1 MIYPTRRAI
10 YLLLAGAPLALAL
23 GLIRPELWLV
33 APGWIAVILAC
44 IMIDAVAGAHPRH
57 LALDTQVPHQVGVG
71 DMFDLTLVARGPA
84 LPRRA
89 ELALALDDRLAAGGR
104 VADEMRASEDDGG
117 IDGGGRAL
125 TRTLSLAASRRGQ
138 ALVEALWLRWGGP
151 LGLVWKQRRF
161 AIDRTISVVPSLRAV
176 TEAGSRLFQRDSW
189 FGLRQQR
196 LRGEGTEFEALAE
209 YQAGM
214 DRRAIDWNASARHV
228 KLLAKEY
235 RVERDNRVVL
245 AIDAGRTMAEPVG
258 GMPRVDRAVSAALLL
273 AYVGLKLNDRIS
285 LFSFAAKP
293 QALTPAYMHTQD
305 FPALQRAASLI
316 DYAHVESNFTL
327 ALTTLAARLNRRS
340 LIILFTEFTDATSAD
355 LMIRA
360 AGRLARKHRLLFV
373 VIRDE
378 EVEAEERRGPDT
390 AADITR
396 SNVAAAMLRDRQLV
410 IARLQRLGVDVIEV
424 PADAMGASAVDA
436 YLGIKRQGSL

>member
-10 YLLLAGAPLALAL
+10 YLLLLGAPLALAL
-23 GLIRPELWLV
+23 GLLRPELWLV
-33 APGWIAVILAC
+33 APGWIGAILAC
-44 IMIDAVAGAHPRH
+44 LILDTLSGANPRH
-57 LALDTQVPHQVGVG
+57 LTLDAQFPAQVGVG
-71 DMFDLTLVARGPA
+71 DPFDLTLAARGRTLPPRAEIA
-84 LPRRA
+84 LSLDERLAEGGRLADEIRRA
-89 ELALALDDRLAAGGR
+89 EGAL
-104 VADEMRASEDDGG
+104 V
-117 IDGGGRAL
+117 
-125 TRTLSLAASRRGQ
+125 RTLSLAATRRGQ
-138 ALVEALWLRWGGP
+138 APIEALWVRWAGP

-161 AIDRTISVVPSLRAV
+161 AIDGAVTVVPSLRAV
-176 TEAGSRLFQRDSW
+176 TDEGSRLFQRNSW

-196 LRGEGTEFEALAE
+196 FRGEGTEFEALAE
-209 YQAGM
+209 YQPGM

-235 RVERDNRVVL
+235 RVERDNRVIL

-285 LFSFAAKP
+285 LFSFAARP

-305 FPALQRAASLI
+305 FPALQRAAGLI

-327 ALTTLAARLNRRS
+327 ALTTLSAQLNRRS
-340 LIILFTEFTDATSAD
+340 LIILFTEFADATSAD

-360 AGRLARKHRLLFV
+360 AGRLAKKHRLLF
-373 VIRDE
+373 IAMRDE
-378 EVEAEERRGPDT
+378 EVEAEELRHPES
-390 AADITR
+390 AADVTR
-396 SNVAAAMLRDRQLV
+396 ANVAAAMLADRQLV
-410 IARLQRLGVDVIEV
+410 IARLRRLGADVIEV
-424 PADAMGASAVDA
+424 PADDMAASAVEA

>member
-1 MIYPTRRAI
+1 MNQWLVDMIYPTRRAI

-23 GLIRPELWLV
+23 GLVRPELWLV
-33 APGWIAVILAC
+33 APGWIGAILVC
-44 IMIDAVAGAHPRH
+44 LILDTLSGANPRH
-57 LALDTQVPHQVGVG
+57 LGLEARFPGQVGVG
-71 DMFDLTLVARGPA
+71 DPFVLSLAARGRSVP
-84 LPRRA
+84 PRA
-89 ELALALDDRLAAGGR
+89 EFALSLDQRLAEGGR
-104 VADEMRASEDDGG
+104 LAGAMRGADGALVGTVA
-117 IDGGGRAL
+117 
-125 TRTLSLAASRRGQ
+125 LAASRRGQ
-138 ALVEALWLRWGGP
+138 AGVEALWIRWAGP

-161 AIDRTISVVPSLRAV
+161 AIDGAVDVVPSLRAV
-176 TEAGSRLFQRDSW
+176 TDAGSRLFQRNSW

-196 LRGEGTEFEALAE
+196 FRGEGTEYEALAE
-209 YQAGM
+209 YQPGM
-214 DRRAIDWNASARHV
+214 DRRAIDWSASARHI

-305 FPALQRAASLI
+305 FPALQRAAGLI
-316 DYAHVESNFTL
+316 DYAPVESNFTL
-327 ALTTLAARLNRRS
+327 ALTSLSAQLNRRS
-340 LIILFTEFTDATSAD
+340 LIILFTEFADATSAD

-360 AGRLARKHRLLFV
+360 AGRLVRKHRLLFV
-373 VIRDE
+373 VLRDE
-378 EVEAEERRGPDT
+378 EVEAEERRHPES
-390 AADITR
+390 AADVTR
-396 SNVAAAMLRDRQLV
+396 ANVAAAMLADRQLV
-410 IARLQRLGVDVIEV
+410 IARLRRLGADVIEV
-424 PADAMGASAVDA
+424 PADDMAASAVEA

>member
-1 MIYPTRRAI
+1 MIYPTRRTI
-10 YLLLAGAPLALAL
+10 WLLLAGAPAALLL
-23 GLIRPELWLV
+23 GLMRPELWIA
-33 APGWIAVILAC
+33 APAWIAFLLAC
-44 IMIDAVAGAHPRH
+44 LAIDAAVGANPRK
-57 LALDTQVPHQVGVG
+57 LALDARFPGQVGVG
-71 DMFDLTLVARGPA
+71 DAFDLQLTATSPTPVPA
-84 LPRRA
+84 RA
-89 ELALALDDRLAAGGR
+89 EIALALDERLATGGRLAAS
-104 VADEMRASEDDGG
+104 MRAVDDG
-117 IDGGGRAL
+117 GGGRA
-125 TRTLSLAASRRGQ
+125 RTLARTLTLAAARRGS
-138 ALVEALWLRWGGP
+138 ALIEALTIRWTGP

-161 AIDRTISVVPSLRAV
+161 AIDGRVGVVPSLRAV
-176 TEAGSRLFQRDSW
+176 TEEGSRLFQRNSW

-196 LRGEGTEFEALAE
+196 LRGEGTEYEALAE
-209 YQAGM
+209 YQPGM

-258 GMPRVDRAVSAALLL
+258 AMPRVDRAVSAALLL

-293 QALTPAYMHTQD
+293 QAMTPAYMHTQD

-327 ALTTLAARLNRRS
+327 ALSTLGATLNRRS

-360 AGRLARKHRLLFV
+360 AGRLVKKHRLLFV
-373 VIRDE
+373 VLKDE
-378 EVEAEERRGPDT
+378 ELESEERRRPES

-396 SNVAAAMLRDRQLV
+396 SNVAASMLRDRQLV
-410 IARLQRLGVDVIEV
+410 IARLQRLGADVIEV
-424 PADAMGASAVDA
+424 PADAMAAGAVEA
-436 YLGIKRQGSL
+436 YLGIKRGGTL

>member
-10 YLLLAGAPLALAL
+10 YLLLVGAPMALAL
-23 GLIRPELWLV
+23 GLVRPELWLV
-33 APGWIAVILAC
+33 APGWIGVIVAC
-44 IMIDAVAGAHPRH
+44 LILDTIAGANPRH
-57 LALDTQVPHQVGVG
+57 LSLDARFPHQVGVG
-71 DMFDLTLVARGPA
+71 DPFDLSLAASGAAVP
-84 LPRRA
+84 LRA
-89 ELALALDDRLAAGGR
+89 ELALALDERFAEGGRLAG
-104 VADEMRASEDDGG
+104 DMRAVAVAEG
-117 IDGGGRAL
+117 APTTL
-125 TRTLSLAASRRGQ
+125 ARTLSLTASRRGQ
-138 ALVEALWLRWGGP
+138 ALIEALWIRWAGP

-161 AIDRTISVVPSLRAV
+161 AIGGAINIVPSLRAV
-176 TEAGSRLFQRDSW
+176 TDEGSRLFQRNSW

-196 LRGEGTEFEALAE
+196 FRGEGTEYESLAE
-209 YQAGM
+209 YQPGM

-245 AIDAGRTMAEPVG
+245 AIDGGRTMAEPVG

-293 QALTPAYMHTQD
+293 QTLTPAYMHTQD

-327 ALTTLAARLNRRS
+327 ALTTLSAQLNRRS

-360 AGRLARKHRLLFV
+360 AGRLVKKHRLLFV
-373 VIRDE
+373 VIKDE
-378 EVEAEERRGPDT
+378 EVEAEERRRPESG
-390 AADITR
+390 ADVTR

-410 IARLQRLGVDVIEV
+410 IARLQRLGADVIEV
-424 PADAMGASAVDA
+424 PADAMGASAVEA

>member
-10 YLLLAGAPLALAL
+10 YLLLLGAPLALAL

-33 APGWIAVILAC
+33 APGWIFLLLTC
-44 IMIDAVAGAHPRH
+44 LLIDAVAGPNPRR
-57 LALDTQVPHQVGVG
+57 LTLDAQFPHQVGVG
-71 DMFDLTLVARGPA
+71 DPFDMKLVATA
-84 LPRRA
+84 TSVPRRA
-89 ELALALDDRLAAGGR
+89 EIALAVDERLAPGGRLAADMGSSGTT
-104 VADEMRASEDDGG
+104 DTL
-117 IDGGGRAL
+117 I
-125 TRTLSLAASRRGQ
+125 RTLSLSASRRGQ
-138 ALVEALWLRWGGP
+138 AMVEALWIRWAGP

-161 AIDRTISVVPSLRAV
+161 NIDRAIGVVPSLRAV
-176 TEAGSRLFQRDSW
+176 SEEGRRLFQRNSW
-189 FGLRQQR
+189 FGLRQQQQ
-196 LRGEGTEFEALAE
+196 RGEGSEYEALAE

-214 DRRAIDWNASARHV
+214 DRRSIDWNASARHV

-258 GMPRVDRAVSAALLL
+258 GMPRVDRAVSAGLLL
-273 AYVGLKLNDRIS
+273 AYAGLKLGDRIS
-285 LFSFAAKP
+285 FFSFAAKP
-293 QALTPAYMHTQD
+293 QALTPAYMHIQD

-316 DYAHVESNFTL
+316 DYAPVESNFTL
-327 ALTTLAARLNRRS
+327 ALSTLSATLNRRS

-360 AGRLARKHRLLFV
+360 AGRLVKKHRLLFV
-373 VIRDE
+373 VIKDE
-378 EVEAEERRGPDT
+378 EVESEERRRPES

-410 IARLQRLGVDVIEV
+410 IARLQRLGADVLEV
-424 PADAMGASAVDA
+424 PADAMGAGVVEA
-436 YLGIKRQGSL
+436 YLGIKRAGSL

>member
-10 YLLLAGAPLALAL
+10 YLLLAGAPMALAL

-33 APGWIAVILAC
+33 APGWIGVIIGCL
-44 IMIDAVAGAHPRH
+44 ILDTVAGANPRH
-57 LALDTQVPHQVGVG
+57 LMLDARFPHQVGVG
-71 DMFDLTLVARGPA
+71 DPFDLLLTASGRGVP
-84 LPRRA
+84 PRA
-89 ELALALDDRLAAGGR
+89 ELALALDERLAEGGR
-104 VADEMRASEDDGG
+104 LAGDMRRVGTGDTLV
-117 IDGGGRAL
+117 RTLAL
-125 TRTLSLAASRRGQ
+125 TASRRGQ
-138 ALVEALWLRWGGP
+138 AQIEALWVRWAGP
-151 LGLVWKQRRF
+151 LGLVWKQRKF
-161 AIDRTISVVPSLRAV
+161 PIDGMINVVPSLRAV
-176 TEAGSRLFQRDSW
+176 TDEGSRLFQRNSW

-196 LRGEGTEFEALAE
+196 FRGEGAEFESLAE
-209 YQAGM
+209 YQPGM

-245 AIDAGRTMAEPVG
+245 AIDSGRTMAEPVG

-285 LFSFAAKP
+285 FFSFAAKP

-327 ALTTLAARLNRRS
+327 ALTTLSAQLNRRS

-360 AGRLARKHRLLFV
+360 AGRLVQKHRLLFV

-378 EVEAEERRGPDT
+378 EVESEERRRPETG
-390 AADITR
+390 ADVTR

-410 IARLQRLGVDVIEV
+410 IARLQRLGADVIEV
-424 PADAMGASAVDA
+424 PADAMGASAVEA

>member
-10 YLLLAGAPLALAL
+10 YLLLLGAPLALAL
-23 GLIRPELWLV
+23 GLMRPELWVFALAWIGLV
-33 APGWIAVILAC
+33 FFGLLF
-44 IMIDAVAGAHPRH
+44 DAMLGASPRR
-57 LALDTQVPHQVGVG
+57 LTLDARVPHQVGVG
-71 DMFDLTLVARGPA
+71 DPFDLKLIATGGPV
-84 LPRRA
+84 PRRA
-89 ELALALDDRLAAGGR
+89 EIALALDERLAPGGR
-104 VADEMRASEDDGG
+104 LAGEMVKAADAVA
-117 IDGGGRAL
+117 L
-125 TRTLSLAASRRGQ
+125 VRTLPLTASRRGQ
-138 ALVEALWLRWGGP
+138 ALIAALWLRWAGP

-161 AIDRTISVVPSLRAV
+161 ALDREIAVVPSLRAV
-176 TEAGSRLFQRDSW
+176 TEEGSRLFQRNSW
-189 FGLRQQR
+189 FGLRQQQI
-196 LRGEGTEFEALAE
+196 RGEGSEYEALAE
-209 YQAGM
+209 YQPGM
-214 DRRAIDWNASARHV
+214 DRRSIDWNSSARHV

-273 AYVGLKLNDRIS
+273 AYAGLKLGDRIS

-293 QALTPAYMHTQD
+293 QALTPAYMNIQD
-305 FPALQRAASLI
+305 FPALQRAASKI
-316 DYAHVESNFTL
+316 DYAPVESNFTL
-327 ALTTLAARLNRRS
+327 ALMTLSAELNRRS

-360 AGRLARKHRLLFV
+360 AGRLVKKHRLLFV

-378 EVEAEERRGPDT
+378 EVEEEEKRRPES
-390 AADITR
+390 AADVTR

-410 IARLQRLGVDVIEV
+410 IARLQRLGADVLEV
-424 PADAMGASAVDA
+424 PADAMGAGVVEA

>member
-10 YLLLAGAPLALAL
+10 YLLLLGAPMALAL
-23 GLIRPELWLV
+23 GLVRPELWLV

-44 IMIDAVAGAHPRH
+44 LFLDAIAGSSPRR
-57 LALDTQVPHQVGVG
+57 LSLDARFPHQVGVG
-71 DMFDLTLVARGPA
+71 DGFDLSLAAGGSAIP
-84 LPRRA
+84 PRA
-89 ELALALDDRLAAGGR
+89 EIALALDERLAEGGR
-104 VADEMRASEDDGG
+104 LAGDMR
-117 IDGGGRAL
+117 
-125 TRTLSLAASRRGQ
+125 RTDAGDMLLRTIPLAASRRGQ
-138 ALVEALWLRWGGP
+138 AQIEALWIRWAGP
-151 LGLVWKQRRF
+151 LGLLWKQRKF
-161 AIDRTISVVPSLRAV
+161 VIDGAINVAPSLRAV
-176 TEAGSRLFQRDSW
+176 TEEGSRLFQRNSW

-196 LRGEGTEFEALAE
+196 LRGEGSEYEALAE
-209 YQAGM
+209 FQPGM

-245 AIDAGRTMAEPVG
+245 AIDGGRTMAEPVG

-293 QALTPAYMHTQD
+293 HTLTPAYMHTQD

-327 ALTTLAARLNRRS
+327 ALTTLSAQLNRRS

-360 AGRLARKHRLLFV
+360 AGRLVKKHRLLFV

-378 EVEAEERRGPDT
+378 ELESEERRRPETG
-390 AADITR
+390 ADVTR

-410 IARLQRLGVDVIEV
+410 IARLQRLGADVIEV
-424 PADAMGASAVDA
+424 PADAMGATAVEA
-436 YLGIKRQGSL
+436 YLGIKRAGSL

>member
-10 YLLLAGAPLALAL
+10 YLLLGGAPVALAL

-33 APGWIAVILAC
+33 APGWIALILAC
-44 IMIDAVAGAHPRH
+44 LLLDAVAGANPRH
-57 LALDTQVPHQVGVG
+57 LAIDARFPHQVGVG
-71 DMFDLTLVARGPA
+71 DPFDMTLSATGRAVPH
-84 LPRRA
+84 RA
-89 ELALALDDRLAAGGR
+89 EIALALDERIAPGGRLAADMTAAGG
-104 VADEMRASEDDGG
+104 ADT
-117 IDGGGRAL
+117 L
-125 TRTLSLAASRRGQ
+125 VRTLSLSASRRGQ
-138 ALVEALWLRWGGP
+138 AMIEALWVRWAGP

-161 AIDRTISVVPSLRAV
+161 AIDRAIGVVPSLRAV
-176 TEAGSRLFQRDSW
+176 TEEGSRLFQRNSW
-189 FGLRQQR
+189 FGLRQQQ
-196 LRGEGTEFEALAE
+196 LRGEGSEFEALAE
-209 YQAGM
+209 YQPGM
-214 DRRAIDWNASARHV
+214 DRRTIDWNASARHV

-245 AIDAGRTMAEPVG
+245 AIDGGRTMAEPVG

-273 AYVGLKLNDRIS
+273 AYVGLKLGDRIS

-327 ALTTLAARLNRRS
+327 ALTTLSAQLTRRS

-360 AGRLARKHRLLFV
+360 AGRLVKKHRLLFV
-373 VIRDE
+373 VIKNE
-378 EVEAEERRGPDT
+378 EVESEERRRPES
-390 AADITR
+390 AADVTR

-410 IARLQRLGVDVIEV
+410 IARLQRLGADVIEV
-424 PADAMGASAVDA
+424 PADAMGAGAVEA
-436 YLGIKRQGSL
+436 YLGVKRAGSL

>member
-10 YLLLAGAPLALAL
+10 YLLLAGAPMALAL

-33 APGWIAVILAC
+33 APGWIGVIIGCL
-44 IMIDAVAGAHPRH
+44 ILDTVAGANPRH
-57 LALDTQVPHQVGVG
+57 LMLDARFPHQVGVG
-71 DMFDLTLVARGPA
+71 DPFDLLLTASGRGVP
-84 LPRRA
+84 PRA
-89 ELALALDDRLAAGGR
+89 ELALALDERLAEGGR
-104 VADEMRASEDDGG
+104 LAGDMRRVGTGDTLV
-117 IDGGGRAL
+117 RTLAL
-125 TRTLSLAASRRGQ
+125 TASRRGQ
-138 ALVEALWLRWGGP
+138 AQIEALWVRWAGP
-151 LGLVWKQRRF
+151 LGLVWKQRKF
-161 AIDRTISVVPSLRAV
+161 PIDGMINVVPSLRAV
-176 TEAGSRLFQRDSW
+176 TDDGSRLFQRGSW

-196 LRGEGTEFEALAE
+196 FRGEGAEFESLAE
-209 YQAGM
+209 YQPGM
-214 DRRAIDWNASARHV
+214 DRRAIDWTASARHV

-245 AIDAGRTMAEPVG
+245 AIDSGRTMAEPVG

-285 LFSFAAKP
+285 FFSFAAKP

-327 ALTTLAARLNRRS
+327 ALTTLSAQLNRRS

-360 AGRLARKHRLLFV
+360 AGRLVQKHRLLFV

-378 EVEAEERRGPDT
+378 EVESEERRRPETG
-390 AADITR
+390 ADVTR

-410 IARLQRLGVDVIEV
+410 IARLQRLGADVIEV
-424 PADAMGASAVDA
+424 PADAMGASAVEA

>member
-10 YLLLAGAPLALAL
+10 YLLLLGAPMALAL
-23 GLIRPELWLV
+23 GLIRPELWIV
-33 APGWIAVILAC
+33 APGWIGVILAC
-44 IMIDAVAGAHPRH
+44 LI
-57 LALDTQVPHQVGVG
+57 LDTIAGSSPRRLTLDARFPHQVGVG
-71 DMFDLTLVARGPA
+71 DPFDLA
-84 LPRRA
+84 LNASGGAVPPRA
-89 ELALALDDRLAAGGR
+89 EIALALDERLAEGGR
-104 VADEMRASEDDGG
+104 LAGDMRRAGDNEM
-117 IDGGGRAL
+117 L
-125 TRTLSLAASRRGQ
+125 TRTLSLTASRRGQ
-138 ALVEALWLRWGGP
+138 ALVEALWMRWAGP
-151 LGLVWKQRRF
+151 LGLVWKQRKF
-161 AIDRTISVVPSLRAV
+161 AIAGAINIVPSLRAV
-176 TEAGSRLFQRDSW
+176 TDEGSRLFQRNSW

-196 LRGEGTEFEALAE
+196 LRGEGSEYESLAE
-209 YQAGM
+209 YQPGM

-245 AIDAGRTMAEPVG
+245 AIDSGRTMAEPVG

-293 QALTPAYMHTQD
+293 QTLTPAYMHTQD

-327 ALTTLAARLNRRS
+327 ALTTLSAQLNRRS

-360 AGRLARKHRLLFV
+360 AGRLVKKHRLLFV
-373 VIRDE
+373 VIKDE
-378 EVEAEERRGPDT
+378 EVESEEKRRPES
-390 AADITR
+390 AADVTR

-410 IARLQRLGVDVIEV
+410 IARLQRLGADVVEV
-424 PADAMGASAVDA
+424 PADAMGASAVEA
-436 YLGIKRQGSL
+436 YLGIKRGGSL

>member
-1 MIYPTRRAI
+1 MGLYPTRRAI
-10 YLLLAGAPLALAL
+10 YLLLLGAPMALAL
-23 GLIRPELWLV
+23 GLVRPELWIV
-33 APGWIAVILAC
+33 APGWIGVILAC
-44 IMIDAVAGAHPRH
+44 LILDTIAGTHPRR
-57 LALDTQVPHQVGVG
+57 LTLDARFPHQVGVG
-71 DMFDLTLVARGPA
+71 DPFDLSLVARGAAVP
-84 LPRRA
+84 PRA
-89 ELALALDDRLAAGGR
+89 EIALALDERLVEGGRLAG
-104 VADEMRASEDDGG
+104 DMRAVAVESG
-117 IDGGGRAL
+117 AAQVL
-125 TRTLSLAASRRGQ
+125 TRILSLTASRRGQ
-138 ALVEALWLRWGGP
+138 APVEALWIRWAGP

-161 AIDRTISVVPSLRAV
+161 AIDGSISIVPSLRAV
-176 TEAGSRLFQRDSW
+176 TEEGSRLFQRNSW

-196 LRGEGTEFEALAE
+196 FRGEGTEYESLAE
-209 YQAGM
+209 YQPGM

-245 AIDAGRTMAEPVG
+245 AIDGGRTMAEPVG
-258 GMPRVDRAVSAALLL
+258 GMPRIDRAVSAALLL

-327 ALTTLAARLNRRS
+327 ALTTLSAQLNRRS

-360 AGRLARKHRLLFV
+360 AGRLVKKHRLLFV
-373 VIRDE
+373 VIKDE
-378 EVEAEERRGPDT
+378 EVESEEKRRPES
-390 AADITR
+390 AADVTR

-410 IARLQRLGVDVIEV
+410 IARLQRLGADVVEV
-424 PADAMGASAVDA
+424 PADAMGASAVEA

>member
-10 YLLLAGAPLALAL
+10 YLLLLGAPMALAL
-23 GLIRPELWLV
+23 GLVRPELWLI

-44 IMIDAVAGAHPRH
+44 LFLDTLAGSSPRA
-57 LALDTQVPHQVGVG
+57 LALDARFPHQVGVG
-71 DMFDLTLVARGPA
+71 DPFDLSLVARGGAVP
-84 LPRRA
+84 PRA
-89 ELALALDDRLAAGGR
+89 ELALALDERLATGGR
-104 VADEMRASEDDGG
+104 IAGDMRRDADGG
-117 IDGGGRAL
+117 SLSHAMPL
-125 TRTLSLAASRRGQ
+125 TASRRGQ
-138 ALVEALWLRWGGP
+138 ALIEALWIRWAGP

-161 AIDRTISVVPSLRAV
+161 PIDGAISVVPSLRAV
-176 TEAGSRLFQRDSW
+176 SEEGSRLFQRDSW
-189 FGLRQQR
+189 FGLRQQQF
-196 LRGEGTEFEALAE
+196 RGEGTEYEALAE
-209 YQAGM
+209 YQPGM
-214 DRRAIDWNASARHV
+214 DRRSIDWSASARHV
-228 KLLAKEY
+228 RLLAKEY

-258 GMPRVDRAVSAALLL
+258 GMPRVDRAVSAALLV
-273 AYVGLKLNDRIS
+273 AYAGLKLGDRIS
-285 LFSFAAKP
+285 FFSFAAKP

-327 ALTTLAARLNRRS
+327 ALTSLSAQLNRRS

-360 AGRLARKHRLLFV
+360 AGRLLKKHRLLFV

-378 EVEAEERRGPDT
+378 EVEGEERRRPET
-390 AADITR
+390 AADVTR
-396 SNVAAAMLRDRQLV
+396 ANVAATMLRDRQLV
-410 IARLQRLGVDVIEV
+410 IARLQRLGADVVEV
-424 PADAMGASAVDA
+424 PADAMAAGAVEA

>member
-10 YLLLAGAPLALAL
+10 YLLLLGAPMALAL
-23 GLIRPELWLV
+23 GLVRPELWLV
-33 APGWIAVILAC
+33 APGWIGVIVAC
-44 IMIDAVAGAHPRH
+44 LILDTIAGANPRH
-57 LALDTQVPHQVGVG
+57 LTLDTRFPHQVGVG
-71 DMFDLTLVARGPA
+71 DAFDLMLAATGGAVP
-84 LPRRA
+84 PRA
-89 ELALALDDRLAAGGR
+89 ELALALDERLAEGGR
-104 VADEMRASEDDGG
+104 LAGDLRAVAVDSGARHQLA
-117 IDGGGRAL
+117 
-125 TRTLSLAASRRGQ
+125 RTLSLTASRRGQ
-138 ALVEALWLRWGGP
+138 ALIDALWIRWAGP

-161 AIDRTISVVPSLRAV
+161 AIGGAISVVPSLRAV
-176 TEAGSRLFQRDSW
+176 TEEGSRLFQRDSW

-209 YQAGM
+209 YQPGM

-245 AIDAGRTMAEPVG
+245 AIDSGRTMAEPVG

-293 QALTPAYMHTQD
+293 HTLTPAYMHTQD

-327 ALTTLAARLNRRS
+327 ALTTLGAQLNRRS

-360 AGRLARKHRLLFV
+360 AGRLVKKHRLLFV
-373 VIRDE
+373 VIKDE
-378 EVEAEERRGPDT
+378 EVESEERRRPETG
-390 AADITR
+390 ADVTR

-410 IARLQRLGVDVIEV
+410 IARLQRLGADVVEV
-424 PADAMGASAVDA
+424 PADAMGASAVEA
-436 YLGIKRQGSL
+436 YLGIKRAGTL

>member
-10 YLLLAGAPLALAL
+10 YLLLAGAPMALAL

-33 APGWIAVILAC
+33 APGWIGVIIAC
-44 IMIDAVAGAHPRH
+44 LILDCLAGASPRH
-57 LALDTQVPHQVGVG
+57 LTLDARFPHQVGVG
-71 DMFDLTLVARGPA
+71 DPFDLSLTASGRSVP
-84 LPRRA
+84 PRA
-89 ELALALDDRLAAGGR
+89 ELALALDERLAEDGRLAG
-104 VADEMRASEDDGG
+104 DMRRANTGG
-117 IDGGGRAL
+117 ALVRTLAL
-125 TRTLSLAASRRGQ
+125 TASRRGQ
-138 ALVEALWLRWGGP
+138 ARIEALWLRWAGP
-151 LGLVWKQRRF
+151 LGLVWKQRKF
-161 AIDRTISVVPSLRAV
+161 EIGGTIHVVPSLRAV
-176 TEAGSRLFQRDSW
+176 TDEGSRLFQRNSW

-196 LRGEGTEFEALAE
+196 FRGEGTEFEALAE
-209 YQAGM
+209 YQPGM

-245 AIDAGRTMAEPVG
+245 AIDSGRTMAEPVG

-285 LFSFAAKP
+285 FFSFAAKP
-293 QALTPAYMHTQD
+293 QALTPAYMHTRD

-327 ALTTLAARLNRRS
+327 ALTTLSAQLNRRS

-360 AGRLARKHRLLFV
+360 AGRLVQKHRLLFV

-378 EVEAEERRGPDT
+378 EVESEERRRPETG
-390 AADITR
+390 ADVTR

-410 IARLQRLGVDVIEV
+410 IARLQRLGADVIEV
-424 PADAMGASAVDA
+424 PADAMGASAVEA

>member
-10 YLLLAGAPLALAL
+10 YLLLAGAPVALAL

-44 IMIDAVAGAHPRH
+44 LILDCVAGANPRH
-57 LALDTQVPHQVGVG
+57 LALDARFPHQIGVG
-71 DMFDLTLVARGPA
+71 DPFDLSLTASGRA
-84 LPRRA
+84 LPPRA
-89 ELALALDDRLAAGGR
+89 ELALALDDRLAEGGR
-104 VADEMRASEDDGG
+104 FAGDMRRAASGD
-117 IDGGGRAL
+117 AL
-125 TRTLSLAASRRGQ
+125 VRTLSFTAARRGQ
-138 ALVEALWLRWGGP
+138 ARIEALWIRWAGP

-161 AIDRTISVVPSLRAV
+161 PIDAAINVVPSLRAV
-176 TEAGSRLFQRDSW
+176 TDEGSRLFQRNSW

-196 LRGEGTEFEALAE
+196 FRGEGTEYESLAE
-209 YQAGM
+209 YQPGM

-245 AIDAGRTMAEPVG
+245 AIDSGRTMAEPVG

-285 LFSFAAKP
+285 FFSFAAKP
-293 QALTPAYMHTQD
+293 HALTPAYMHTQD

-327 ALTTLAARLNRRS
+327 ALTTLSAQLNRRS

-360 AGRLARKHRLLFV
+360 AGRLVKTHRLLFV
-373 VIRDE
+373 VIKDE
-378 EVEAEERRGPDT
+378 EVESEERRRPETG
-390 AADITR
+390 ADVTR

-410 IARLQRLGVDVIEV
+410 IARLQRLGADVIEV
-424 PADAMGASAVDA
+424 PADAMGASAVEA
-436 YLGIKRQGSL
+436 YLGIKRAGSL

>member
-10 YLLLAGAPLALAL
+10 YLLLAGAPMALAL
-23 GLIRPELWLV
+23 GLLRPELWLV
-33 APGWIAVILAC
+33 APGWIGVILAC
-44 IMIDAVAGAHPRH
+44 LIVDTIAGANPRR
-57 LALDTQVPHQVGVG
+57 LGLDARFPHQVGVG
-71 DMFDLTLVARGPA
+71 DPFDLSLAATGSAMP
-84 LPRRA
+84 PRA
-89 ELALALDDRLAAGGR
+89 EIALALDERLAEGGR
-104 VADEMRASEDDGG
+104 LAGDMRRVAEGD
-117 IDGGGRAL
+117 IL
-125 TRTLSLAASRRGQ
+125 TRTLSLTASRRGQ
-138 ALVEALWLRWGGP
+138 AQIEALWIRWAGP
-151 LGLVWKQRRF
+151 LGLVWKQRKF
-161 AIDRTISVVPSLRAV
+161 AIDGAINVVPSLRAV
-176 TEAGSRLFQRDSW
+176 TDEGSRLFQRNSW

-196 LRGEGTEFEALAE
+196 FRGEGTEYEALAE

-245 AIDAGRTMAEPVG
+245 AIDAGRRMAEPVG

-285 LFSFAAKP
+285 FFSFAAKP
-293 QALTPAYMHTQD
+293 HALTPAYMHTQD

-327 ALTTLAARLNRRS
+327 ALTTLSAQLNRRS

-360 AGRLARKHRLLFV
+360 AGRLVKKHRLLFV

-378 EVEAEERRGPDT
+378 EVEAEERRRPES
-390 AADITR
+390 AADVTR
-396 SNVAAAMLRDRQLV
+396 ANVAAAMLRDRQLV
-410 IARLQRLGVDVIEV
+410 IARLQRLGADVIEV
-424 PADAMGASAVDA
+424 PADAMGASAVEA

>member
-10 YLLLAGAPLALAL
+10 YLLLLGAPLALVL

-33 APGWIAVILAC
+33 APGWIGAILAC
-44 IMIDAVAGAHPRH
+44 LILDTIAGPNPRH
-57 LALDTQVPHQVGVG
+57 LTLDARFPAQVGVG
-71 DMFDLTLVARGPA
+71 DPFDLSLAARGRT
-84 LPRRA
+84 LPPRA
-89 ELALALDDRLAAGGR
+89 EIALSLDERLAGGGR
-104 VADEMRASEDDGG
+104 LADEMR
-117 IDGGGRAL
+117 RAEGAL
-125 TRTLSLAASRRGQ
+125 VRTLSLAASRRGQ
-138 ALVEALWLRWGGP
+138 ALIEALWVRWAGP

-161 AIDRTISVVPSLRAV
+161 AIDGAVTVVPSLRAV
-176 TEAGSRLFQRDSW
+176 TDEGSRLFQRNSW

-196 LRGEGTEFEALAE
+196 FRGEGTEFEALAE
-209 YQAGM
+209 YQPGM

-285 LFSFAAKP
+285 LFSFAARP

-305 FPALQRAASLI
+305 FPALQRAAGLI
-316 DYAHVESNFTL
+316 DYAPVESNFTL
-327 ALTTLAARLNRRS
+327 ALTTLSAQLNRRS
-340 LIILFTEFTDATSAD
+340 LIILFTEFADATSAD

-360 AGRLARKHRLLFV
+360 AGRLVKKHRLLFIV
-373 VIRDE
+373 MRDD
-378 EVEAEERRGPDT
+378 EVEAEERRHPES
-390 AADITR
+390 AADVTR
-396 SNVAAAMLRDRQLV
+396 ANVAAAMLADRQLV
-410 IARLQRLGVDVIEV
+410 IARLRRLGADVIEV
-424 PADAMGASAVDA
+424 PADDMAASAVEA

>member
-33 APGWIAVILAC
+33 APGWIAVVLVC
-44 IMIDAVAGAHPRH
+44 LLLDAVAGASPRH
-57 LALDTQVPHQVGVG
+57 LALDARFPHQVGVG
-71 DMFDLTLVARGPA
+71 DPFDMTLSATGRAV
-84 LPRRA
+84 PRRA
-89 ELALALDDRLAAGGR
+89 EIAIAMDERIAPGGRLASDMTAAGAADALA
-104 VADEMRASEDDGG
+104 
-117 IDGGGRAL
+117 
-125 TRTLSLAASRRGQ
+125 RTLSLSASRRGQ
-138 ALVEALWLRWGGP
+138 ALVEALWVRWAGP

-161 AIDRTISVVPSLRAV
+161 AIDRAIGVVPSLRAV
-176 TEAGSRLFQRDSW
+176 TEEGSRLFQRNSW

-196 LRGEGTEFEALAE
+196 LRGEGSEFEALAE
-209 YQAGM
+209 YQPGM

-245 AIDAGRTMAEPVG
+245 AIDGGRTMAEPVG

-273 AYVGLKLNDRIS
+273 AYVGLKLGDRIS

-327 ALTTLAARLNRRS
+327 ALTTLSAQLTRRS

-360 AGRLARKHRLLFV
+360 AGRLVKKHRLLFV
-373 VIRDE
+373 VIKDE
-378 EVEAEERRGPDT
+378 EVESEERRRPES
-390 AADITR
+390 AADVTR

-410 IARLQRLGVDVIEV
+410 IARLQRLGADVIEV

-436 YLGIKRQGSL
+436 YLGIKRAGSL

>member
-10 YLLLAGAPLALAL
+10 FLLLLGAPMALAL
-23 GLIRPELWLV
+23 GLIRPELWIV

-44 IMIDAVAGAHPRH
+44 LLLDTVAGGSPRH
-57 LALDTQVPHQVGVG
+57 VELSARFPHQVGVG
-71 DMFDLTLVARGPA
+71 DPFNLSLSASGGR

-89 ELALALDDRLAAGGR
+89 EIALLVDDRLASGGR
-104 VADEMRASEDDGG
+104 IAADMEMIADDK
-117 IDGGGRAL
+117 DGLPRWLA
-125 TRTLSLAASRRGQ
+125 RTLPLAATRRGQ
-138 ALVEALWLRWGGP
+138 ALIEALWIRWAGP

-161 AIDRTISVVPSLRAV
+161 DIDRPISVVPSLRAV
-176 TEAGSRLFQRDSW
+176 TEEGSRLFQRNSW

-196 LRGEGTEFEALAE
+196 FRGEGTEYEALAE
-209 YQAGM
+209 YQSGM

-245 AIDAGRTMAEPVG
+245 AIDSGRTMAEPVG

-285 LFSFAAKP
+285 FFSFAAKP
-293 QALTPAYMHTQD
+293 HILTPAYMHTQD
-305 FPALQRAASLI
+305 FPALQRAASAI

-327 ALTTLAARLNRRS
+327 ALTTLSAQLNRRS

-360 AGRLARKHRLLFV
+360 AGRLVQKHRLLFV
-373 VIRDE
+373 VIKDE
-378 EVEAEERRGPDT
+378 EVEGEEKRRPES
-390 AADITR
+390 AADVTR

-410 IARLQRLGVDVIEV
+410 IARLQRLGADVIEV
-424 PADAMGASAVDA
+424 PADAMGASAVEA
-436 YLGIKRQGSL
+436 YLGIKRAGSL